1 MERVERTP
9 ELCKL
14 IFRRAPRSLDE
25 SRLCARRSVLV
36 AVLVFVL
43 CLVRGVALEALGLV
57 LGVALHLAREI
68 LGVLLR
74 ALGGVLRVAAGT
86 LGRALRLFGQLGRLP
101 LFVCDLRLRL
111 AAQTLLKLPLVAQLL
126 LGGVL
131 LVPLL
136 MRGGVLLMSFEQ
148 LGLMLGAALVSL
160 GALALGCCRRASMRA
175 ALEGWLAWK
184 SWSRW
189 SRRSR
194 TCSTSSG

>member
-1 MERVERTP
+1 MERVERAP

-74 ALGGVLRVAAGT
+74 ALGGVLCVAAGT
-86 LGRALRLFGQLGRLP
+86 LGRTLRLFGQLCRLP
-101 LFVCDLRLRL
+101 LLC
-111 AAQTLLKLPLVAQLL
+111 
-126 LGGVL
+126 VL
-131 LVPLL
+131 Y
-136 MRGGVLLMSFEQ
+136 
-148 LGLMLGAALVSL
+148 
-160 GALALGCCRRASMRA
+160 
-175 ALEGWLAWK
+175 
-184 SWSRW
+184 
-189 SRRSR
+189 
-194 TCSTSSG
+194 TSPSPRD